1 MNQALFALSPLDGR
15 YASKTAPLR
24 DFFSEAAL
32 IQARVQIEL
41 YYLTALAKAK
51 IIPPLTSE
59 QKQNIKKLF
68 KPLTLAQL
76 DQVKKFEKQTHHDV
90 KAVEYFLQTE
100 FKKYGLNSYLQF
112 IHFGLTSADI
122 NNLAYRWLITQ
133 ALNQIIWPELLKI
146 LASLAEF
153 AQKHAST
160 AILARTHGQ
169 PAVPTT
175 FGKEISVFLERLL
188 KPLKKLGA
196 WQAEGKLGGAV
207 GSFQALDFVLPATNW
222 PQFARQFVNNLG
234 FNYLP
239 NTTQINANDDLIS
252 LFSHLEHF
260 NLILINLDQDLW
272 RYISDDWLCQPQK
285 KDKVGSST
293 MPQKINPI
301 EFENSE
307 GNLTLA
313 NGIFHTLS
321 TKLAISR
328 LQRDLSGST
337 LTRNLGV
344 GLGHSLLAYQSFNQ
358 GFTSLAVNHQS
369 IEQALNSNWSIL
381 TEAWQTLA
389 RFQGQTDAY
398 EQVAQASRGQKI
410 DQPAWKKLTQDIDSN
425 LANLTPSKYIGL
437 APTIT
442 RSTVNKTSKI
452 INHWQTQLAKK
463 QKFYES
469 LPARLSASL

>member
-15 YASKTAPLR
+15 YASKIAPLR

-32 IQARVQIEL
+32 IQARTQVEL
-41 YYLTALAKAK
+41 FYLLTLAKAK
-51 IIPPLTSE
+51 IIPAFNSKQKQALNQLLQPLTVKDFE
-59 QKQNIKKLF
+59 
-68 KPLTLAQL
+68 A
-76 DQVKKFEKQTHHDV
+76 VKKFETQTHHDV
-90 KAVEYFLQTE
+90 KAIEYFLQTK
-100 FKKYGLNSYLQF
+100 FKKLGLSHYQQF

-122 NNLAYRWLITQ
+122 NNLAYRLLLTQ
-133 ALNQIIWPELLKI
+133 SLNQVIWPQLLTVMTNLI
-146 LASLAEF
+146 SFASD
-153 AQKHAST
+153 QAST
-160 AILARTHGQ
+160 VILARTHGQ
-169 PAVPTT
+169 PALPTT
-175 FGKEISVFLERLL
+175 FGKEISVFIERLL
-188 KPLKKLGA
+188 KPLVALEN
-196 WQAEGKLGGAV
+196 WQADGKFGGAV
-207 GSFQALDFVLPATNW
+207 GSFQALQLVLPATNW
-222 PQFARQFVNNLG
+222 PQFAQQFVNNLG

-285 KDKVGSST
+285 KDEVGSST